1 MHFYSRHIDRENEF
15 PIKSK
20 LFCVSDERELLN
32 ELENIISISIL
43 MLSDRQSNC
52 FSHTAVEFSALLR
65 VNEGCH
71 FEFLFSFSFLFQ
83 RMLARRHQLLHVRFL
98 LSLRFY
104 ARGNMKKKTK

>member
-1 MHFYSRHIDRENEF
+1 MHFYSRHNDREDEF
-15 PIKSK
+15 PIKNK

-43 MLSDRQSNC
+43 MLSNRQSKC